1 MIYMLKIKREKNYE
15 NPHCCGIFF
24 ESLFR
29 TSSHN
34 LDKGRFLV

>member
-1 MIYMLKIKREKNYE
+1 MLKNKREKNYE
-15 NPHCCGIFF
+15 NPHCWGFFF

-29 TSSHN
+29 TSFHN